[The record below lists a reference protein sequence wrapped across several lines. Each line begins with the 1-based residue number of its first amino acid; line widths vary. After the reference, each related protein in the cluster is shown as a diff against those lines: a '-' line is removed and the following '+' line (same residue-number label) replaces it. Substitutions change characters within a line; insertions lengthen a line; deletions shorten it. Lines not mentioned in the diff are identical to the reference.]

1 LATSTT
7 AKSESGS
14 EDLIARGVSLES
26 DVVEKEQHKKE
37 KERHKKKKSGS
48 EDLITR
54 GVSMRVFVPGKQ
66 VT

>member
-14 EDLIARGVSLES
+14 EDLITQHVSLES